1 MALLHHSL
9 GVLLGHVM
17 TMCYDLLENYGIA
30 IILFTLLTKI
40 ILLPISIW
48 VHKNGIKVVRLQ
60 PELNRIKASY
70 FGDADRIAEETSVLY
85 KREKYNP
92 FASLIPLFIQII
104 LLMGLINVIYHP
116 LDNLLHFDPA
126 VTEALIQQAAALTGM
141 DPATASIQ
149 LSVVDA
155 MKNPANGAAF
165 QAVPGMGLEL
175 LESVRSLNM
184 GMLGINLAQTPV
196 FAGGMLRMLPLMAGA
211 SAFLL
216 CVVQNRLNPLQAE
229 QGKWGKA
236 GTMAVSVGISLF
248 LGAFVPAGVGFYWI
262 CSNLLTIL
270 QQLVLNKLIDPKKH
284 IDYAALEESKRALTG
299 LQEVGGQK
307 KRFQRD
313 PYARR
318 EKEDYKRFFSIAN
331 KHLVFYS
338 EKSGFYKY
346 FESVIE
352 YLLSHSN
359 LVIHYVTSDPEDA
372 VFEKAKLQP
381 QIKPYYIGEKK
392 LITLMMK
399 MDAEIV
405 VMTVPDLDHFHLK
418 RSYVKKDIEY
428 IYMFHYPLSTHM
440 VLRKGA
446 LDHYDTIFCVG
457 DFQFEEIRQAE
468 KLYHLPEKRLLSCGY
483 GQLETLDRGYRDMQ
497 SEERA
502 CPKILI
508 APSWQEGNILDSCID
523 SLLSAVL
530 GKGYQVV
537 VRPHPEYVKRC
548 RAKMDAL
555 VKRYQPYQGGDL
567 SFELDFSSNDSIFN
581 SDVVITDWSGTAYEF
596 SFVTKKPAL
605 FVDTPPKINNP
616 EYTRITVQPLE
627 ISLRDKIGMHIL
639 PSEVSG
645 IAASIQELLE
655 NKERYRQEISEL
667 AERYIAH
674 FGHSGEIG
682 ARYILNSLKARK
694 EGKHES

>member
-1 MALLHHSL
+1 MSIVNALLGIPL
-9 GVLLGHVM
+9 GYLIK
-17 TMCYDLLENYGIA
+17 MCYLLFKNYGIA
-30 IILFTLLTKI
+30 IILFTLLIKI
-40 ILLPISIW
+40 ILLPISVW

-262 CSNLLTIL
+262 WSNLFTIL

-284 IDYAALEESKRALTG
+284 IDYAALGESKQALEG
-299 LQEVGGQK
+299 LQGIGGQK

-399 MDAEIV
+399 MDADMV
-405 VMTVPDLDHFHLK
+405 VMTMPDLDNFHIK
-418 RSYVKKDIEY
+418 RSYVRKDIEY
-428 IYMFHYPLSTHM
+428 IYMFHHPMSVHM
-440 VLRKGA
+440 ILRKGA

-457 DFQFEEIRQAE
+457 EFQIDEIRQTEALYE
-468 KLYHLPEKRLLSCGY
+468 LAPKKLIPCGY
-483 GQLETLDRGYRDMQ
+483 GQLEKLDSDFQKLSFQKRNT
-497 SEERA
+497 
-502 CPKILI
+502 PKILI
-508 APSWQEGNILDSCID
+508 APSWQQDNLLDSCLDKILEI
-523 SLLSAVL
+523 LLKKEYL
-530 GKGYQVV
+530 VV
-537 VRPHPEYVKRC
+537 VRPHPEYIKRY
-548 RAKMDAL
+548 RARMDAI
-555 VKRYQPYQGGDL
+555 VERYQSVPQEKL
-567 SFELDFSSNDSIFN
+567 TFELDFSNSASIFD
-581 SDVVITDWSGTAYEF
+581 SDIVITDWSGTAYEF
-596 SFVTKKPAL
+596 SFVTKKPCL
-605 FVDTPPKINNP
+605 FIDTPPKINNP
-616 EYTRITVQPLE
+616 EYNRIAAVPLD
-627 ISLRDKIGMHIL
+627 ISLRAQIGEQLKM
-639 PSEVSG
+639 
-645 IAASIQELLE
+645 
-655 NKERYRQEISEL
+655 SEL
-667 AERYIAH
+667 EGIDERIKHLFSNQEAYKEKITALRERYIANP
-674 FGHSGEIG
+674 GKSGEAG
-682 ARYILNSLKARK
+682 GRYILQSIKEKQKRKAVN
-694 EGKHES
+694 